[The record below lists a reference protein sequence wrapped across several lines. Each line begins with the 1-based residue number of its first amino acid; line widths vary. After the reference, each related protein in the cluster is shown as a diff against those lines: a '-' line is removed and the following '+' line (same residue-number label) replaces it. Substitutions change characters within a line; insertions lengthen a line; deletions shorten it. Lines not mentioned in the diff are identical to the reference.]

1 MSHTITSCDAA
12 ILDFLKICATPSM
25 TLTDVSRQS
34 TELVVCS
41 QVNFVLIG
49 PLEEKI
55 IKCAPKCK
63 ASPLPVSRQ
72 SPLGGDKLKIQLCQ
86 YRVCE
91 FWKMGLWT
99 LDLGL

>member
-1 MSHTITSCDAA
+1 MGHTITSCDVA
-12 ILDFLKICATPSM
+12 ILDFLKTPSI

-34 TELVVCS
+34 AELVVCS

-49 PLEEKI
+49 LLEEKI

-72 SPLGGDKLKIQLCQ
+72 SPLGGDKLKVQLCQ

-91 FWKMGLWT
+91 FWKIGLWT
-99 LDLGL
+99 QDLGL